1 MTDVLNYMLD
11 GIGGPAL
18 ILAGFSAF
26 LGAVWKNRIHLKE
39 KHGYEA
45 QIKKMEQS
53 HAKETQFLEHELQ
66 VQRHAVQLGHSK
78 LIEKRAEM
86 IGEIY
91 RLLVDLHDSI
101 FDIIRPDFF
110 GRSKPPKEEIYDWSL
125 RKFDVLVKDF
135 EKNKIYFS
143 KDVSERISK
152 FYVSAAQALNEARKS
167 VEAGEHLGKGL
178 TPNLQKIFDKVNNE
192 MWSAREAVE
201 QDFREILQA
210 EKV

>member
-1 MTDVLNYMLD
+1 MTDVLNLTLE
-11 GIGGPAL
+11 GIGGAAVA
-18 ILAGFSAF
+18 IAGLSAF
-26 LGAVWKNRIHLKE
+26 LGAVWRNRIHLKE

-45 QIKKMEQS
+45 QIKKMEQN
-53 HAKETQFLEHELQ
+53 HARETQFLEHELQ

-78 LIEKRAEM
+78 LIEKRAEI
-86 IGEIY
+86 IGQVY
-91 RLLVDLHDSI
+91 QLLVDLHDSI

-110 GRSKPPKEEIYDWSL
+110 GRTKPPKEEIYDSSL
-125 RKFDVLVKDF
+125 RKFDALVKDF

-143 KDVSERISK
+143 KDVSDRISK

-167 VEAGEHLGKGL
+167 VEAGEDLGKGL
-178 TPNLQKIFDKVNNE
+178 TKNLQALFDKVNNE

-201 QDFREILQA
+201 HDFREILQA